1 MDTFEKL
8 LSELNLP
15 HRKHNEK
22 RTQQYNRYYNS
33 FPIHPKLFIE
43 SVNKVDPPCKCAL
56 NTDIVKKALESNEM
70 KKLEVYVL
78 WAWMRSDNVLGT
90 KYENYETEDKK
101 LPYNIDLI
109 RRCYDEVI
117 RPAFEKHYPPKKI
130 QNTDLNLK
138 IDMKLKDAK
147 FDVVYDNVYGGLN
160 HDHLTNKY
168 KHRQDL
174 KKKFLYGEVQP
185 NGSGK
190 IDYQLALFTRLFE
203 VEMTLMMKT

>member
-8 LSELNLP
+8 LLELNLP
-15 HRKHNEK
+15 HRNHNES
-22 RTQQYNRYYNS
+22 RTQLYNRHYSN

-43 SVNKVDPPCKCAL
+43 SVNKVDPPSMCKL

-78 WAWMRSDNVLGT
+78 WAWIKSNSVQGT
-90 KYENYETEDKK
+90 KYEKYETHDEKR
-101 LPYNIDLI
+101 PYNIDLI

-117 RPAFEKHYPPKKI
+117 RPTFEKHYPPKEI

-174 KKKFLYGEVQP
+174 KKKFLYGEIQP
-185 NGSGK
+185 NGNGK

-203 VEMTLMMKT
+203 VEMILMMKT